1 MKRFTFAFVP
11 AILLAM
17 SVILIGTTAAG
28 QSRIAEDQTAEL
40 KSLQKE
46 RIATLTQMVE
56 LLSHQIQSGA
66 VANFSQ
72 LFMAQMELCDAKL
85 DATDNLD
92 ERIALLEDQLKT
104 AGSVQKQAETAFAA
118 GGTTQA
124 DVLSAK
130 SHYLRIKIRLVR
142 ERSKLTAKAR

>member
-66 VANFSQ
+66 VANSASCSWRKWNYATPSW
-72 LFMAQMELCDAKL
+72 MRPTTWMSELLC
-85 DATDNLD
+85 
-92 ERIALLEDQLKT
+92 
-104 AGSVQKQAETAFAA
+104 S
-118 GGTTQA
+118 
-124 DVLSAK
+124 
-130 SHYLRIKIRLVR
+130 KIN
-142 ERSKLTAKAR
+142 